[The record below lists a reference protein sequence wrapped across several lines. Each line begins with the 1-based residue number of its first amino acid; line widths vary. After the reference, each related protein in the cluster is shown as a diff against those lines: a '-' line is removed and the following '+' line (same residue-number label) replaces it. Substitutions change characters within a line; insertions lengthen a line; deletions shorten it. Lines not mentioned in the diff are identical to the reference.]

1 MLYRCHLKRTLPP
14 ICVCIAILLIMA
26 IPVFKNSDQY
36 STLNVNKSDIRI
48 ETVTRITKILQ
59 STVQDTRHV
68 HSLMNP
74 VPTLEEQYIVLINN
88 TTKRRQKMYDHP
100 YKYLKTP
107 LGTCQLDGA
116 RSDPFMLIIIKSNVK
131 NLDHRMAIR
140 QTWANISD
148 SSVKVIFTLGY
159 SPFLQEYINKESSM
173 FHDILQENFIDDYNN
188 NTLKTVMAFNWCVTK
203 CSKTKYFFFV
213 DDDYL
218 VNVRLLLTDLRK
230 KKLDKSIF
238 TGNVW
243 YKAKPNRNITE
254 KWFVSKSEYP
264 DEFWPPYAAGGSFA
278 LSYDYA
284 RRIKKRFETIKPLYI
299 DDVYLGIVA
308 KKLNIPLTNNG
319 KFHPAYYIGAIHR
332 LYSIH
337 NFVSP
342 RKLVKDWNNVKS
354 KIGTNI

>member
-1 MLYRCHLKRTLPP
+1 
-14 ICVCIAILLIMA
+14 MA

-74 VPTLEEQYIVLINN
+74 VPTLEEKYIVLINN

-213 DDDYL
+213 DEDYL

-230 KKLDKSIF
+230 KPLDTSIY

-243 YKAKPNRNITE
+243 YGAKPNRNKRS
-254 KWFVSKSEYP
+254 KWFISKAEYP
-264 DEFWPPYAAGGSFA
+264 DDVWPPYVTGGSA
-278 LSYDYA
+278 LISFDYA
-284 RRIKKRFETIKPLYI
+284 NRIVEGFKTTKPLFI

-308 KKLNIPLTNNG
+308 KKQNITLTNDAR
-319 KFHPAYYIGAIHR
+319 FHPYYTLTIIHKS
-332 LYSIH
+332 YSIH
-337 NFVSP
+337 NFHSP
-342 RKLVKDWNNVKS
+342 RKLETDWDNLIRK
-354 KIGTNI
+354 KINISV